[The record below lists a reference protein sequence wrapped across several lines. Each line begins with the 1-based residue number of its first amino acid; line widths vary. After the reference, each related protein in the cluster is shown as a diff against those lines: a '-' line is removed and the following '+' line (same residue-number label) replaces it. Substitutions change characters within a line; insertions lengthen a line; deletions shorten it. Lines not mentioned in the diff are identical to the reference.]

1 MSIDTL
7 IKVSRASHLTMEY
20 ILFGPEDSEPGDST
34 SLQAMLAGCTPREL
48 RLAEKVLQ
56 LFLLRG
62 D

>member
-7 IKVSRASHLTMEY
+7 IKVARTSHLPMEY
-20 ILFGPEDSEPGDST
+20 ILFGQGDEPADPSPV
-34 SLQAMLAGCTPREL
+34 QALLDRCTPREL

-62 D
+62 DL